1 MGAMAR
7 IDLMDRLEAVLPRV
21 NRAEEARQI
30 LGVMARICG
39 AASAAVFF
47 ERRGVLRWLAGDRL
61 SEDATAAIRTA
72 WWAQRRRVL
81 SGAAFSDAPDMET
94 AEMPAWVMWLRRP
107 RDGGLDAVYFAG
119 PRLRPLEQCASR
131 LDRLGALLMRLQ

>member
-7 IDLMDRLEAVLPRV
+7 VDLMDRLEAVLPRV
-21 NRAEEARQI
+21 NRAEEAGQI

-61 SEDATAAIRTA
+61 GDTVVTAIREA
-72 WWAQRRRVL
+72 WWSQRRRVL
-81 SGAAFSDAPDMET
+81 TGSAFTEG
-94 AEMPAWVMWLRRP
+94 PAGTGVIHDWVMWLRRP

-119 PRLRPLEQCASR
+119 PGLRPWEDCSTR
-131 LDRLGALLMRLQ
+131 LARLAVLLVSLQ